1 MSLFRRFNKF
11 ITKKGK
17 RVNNQ
22 QLAFAQS
29 QNNRNN
35 VRSALGLGEIEE
47 ENFMQSLSA
56 QKVFE
61 SVSRSGDKIVTLQSE
76 NKGFAKLAEF
86 DNSDFSKIDSE
97 NFVHSLKKDNPQ
109 DFRLE
114 ELEEVES
121 VILESAPKHNKN
133 SKIDQELVDFF
144 GFITK
149 KLESNTKGLQS
160 AK

>member
-1 MSLFRRFNKF
+1 M
-11 ITKKGK
+11 
-17 RVNNQ
+17 
-22 QLAFAQS
+22 
-29 QNNRNN
+29 
-35 VRSALGLGEIEE
+35 
-47 ENFMQSLSA
+47 
-56 QKVFE
+56 
-61 SVSRSGDKIVTLQSE
+61 TLQSE

-86 DNSDFSKIDSE
+86 GNSDFSKIDSE

-149 KLESNTKGLQS
+149 KLESNTRGLQS